1 MIRETL
7 KRYFSPARLVNPL
20 VSFKDNPLG
29 PINFDFDTPNAIG
42 AETAFKVAA
51 FHACVRVLAE
61 SVASLPIHLMKVS
74 EDGTKSQARQHPL
87 YDILHKRPN
96 SWQSSYEF
104 RETLT
109 QHVCTWGNAYA
120 LKVYRDG
127 YLEELWPLHPAM
139 VTPSQLSN
147 NAIVYDYLIQPSGEI
162 RRFREDQI
170 VHVRYLSDNS
180 YSGMVPMELTGGT
193 IELAQSIDLYSRRF
207 WANDARPGVIM
218 ETSQPVPEEAL
229 AALRNHW
236 EKLHRGPMN
245 ARRTAV
251 LPAGVSVK
259 ELSGASNSDSEM
271 IAMRTFVVQEIA
283 RAMRV
288 PCSMIGENSRS
299 TYSNSEQEALSFVQN
314 SLVAWCRRFE
324 SALER
329 SLLDAMPGYA
339 ISLDVRGMLRGD
351 SAARASYY
359 TAGLQAGWFTI
370 NEVRR
375 LEDLQPIDDPNADQ
389 PFVAANNMQPLSRV
403 GQIEESEPVDGVQ
416 PAPQDGSGTGDRSV
430 QSQALNGAQIEGFL
444 TIVDAMA
451 SGRLTR
457 DAAASLIASAF
468 PLLDQET
475 IGKVLDGTMSPTAE
489 DNPQAEESTSIVDPE

>member
-1 MIRETL
+1 MIDTL
-7 KRYFSPARLVNPL
+7 KRFFRVSPMVNPL
-20 VSFKDNPLG
+20 VSFHDNGLG
-29 PINFDFDTPNAIG
+29 PIRFEMESSGTMPADR
-42 AETAFKVAA
+42 AFSIAA

-61 SVASLPIHLMKVS
+61 SVASLPCHLMK
-74 EDGTKSQARQHPL
+74 EKRDGTKTTARRHPL
-87 YDILHKRPN
+87 YNILHRRPN

-120 LKVYRDG
+120 LKVYDEG
-127 YLEELWPLHPAM
+127 VLSELWPLHPSL

-147 NAIVYDYLIQPSGEI
+147 NAIVYDYLATPTGDI

-180 YSGMVPMELTGGT
+180 YMGMVPMELTGGT
-193 IELAQSIDLYSRRF
+193 IELAQAIDVYSRRF

-229 AALRNHW
+229 NALRAHW
-236 EKLHRGPMN
+236 EKIHRGPMN

-251 LPAGVSVK
+251 LPAGVTVR
-259 ELSGASNSDSEM
+259 ELAGASNSDSEM

-329 SLLDAMPGYA
+329 SLLDYMPGYSV
-339 ISLDVRGMLRGD
+339 SLDVRGMLRGD
-351 SAARASYY
+351 SAARAAYY
-359 TAGLQAGWFTI
+359 TAGLNTGYMTI

-375 LEDLQPIDDPNADQ
+375 LEDLPPIKSPAADE
-389 PFVAANNMQPLSRV
+389 PMIAANNMQPLSKV
-403 GQIEESEPVDGVQ
+403 GQEPP
-416 PAPQDGSGTGDRSV
+416 PAP
-430 QSQALNGAQIEGFL
+430 APE
-444 TIVDAMA
+444 
-451 SGRLTR
+451 
-457 DAAASLIASAF
+457 
-468 PLLDQET
+468 
-475 IGKVLDGTMSPTAE
+475 PTVENLPDLVNAE
-489 DNPQAEESTSIVDPE
+489 

>member
-20 VSFKDNPLG
+20 VSFHTNGLG
-29 PINFDFDTPNAIG
+29 PINFDFESSNGVG
-42 AETAFKVAA
+42 AEQAFKVAA

-61 SVASLPIHLMKVS
+61 SVASLPMHLMRVS
-74 EDGTKSQARQHPL
+74 RDGTKRHARRHPL
-87 YDILHKRPN
+87 YNILHRRPN

-109 QHVCTWGNAYA
+109 QHVATWGNAYA

-127 YLEELWPLHPAM
+127 VLEELWPLHPAM
-139 VTPSQLSN
+139 VTPSQLQN
-147 NAIVYDYLIQPSGEI
+147 NAIVYDYLVQPTGEI
-162 RRFREDQI
+162 RRFRDDQI

-180 YSGMVPMELTGGT
+180 YSGMVPVELTGGT
-193 IELAQSIDLYSRRF
+193 IEIAQSIDLYSRRF

-229 AALRNHW
+229 ATLRNHW

-324 SALER
+324 SAFER

-339 ISLDVRGMLRGD
+339 VTLDVRGMLRGD
-351 SAARASYY
+351 SASRAQYY
-359 TAGLQAGWFTI
+359 STGLQSGWFTI

-375 LEDLQPIDDPNADQ
+375 LEDLPPIDAPQADE
-389 PFVAANNMQPLSRV
+389 PFVAANNMLPLSKV
-403 GQIEESEPVDGVQ
+403 GEMQPPP
-416 PAPQDGSGTGDRSV
+416 PAPLPS
-430 QSQALNGAQIEGFL
+430 
-444 TIVDAMA
+444 
-451 SGRLTR
+451 
-457 DAAASLIASAF
+457 
-468 PLLDQET
+468 
-475 IGKVLDGTMSPTAE
+475 
-489 DNPQAEESTSIVDPE
+489 EEPTSIVDPE